1 MRGRM
6 GTSAPTNPN
15 AVLHKPIRRAAT
27 RGHPYGAEDTMG
39 AGFLSYPSTSIRMG
53 IVITHPTVDRVAPM
67 AA

>member
-1 MRGRM
+1 M

-15 AVLHKPIRRAAT
+15 AVLHKPIRRAAKG
-27 RGHPYGAEDTMG
+27 RPYGAEDTMG

-53 IVITHPTVDRVAPM
+53 MVTTHPTVDRVAPM